1 MESATGYVEYTYTNQ
16 FAARCV
22 AVSSSYSREF
32 YPSFQKYFKQM
43 ELSNS
48 LGELYVCLY
57 YYHYYYYY
65 YSVPSYGHG
74 IIFRQN
80 MMIVSSR
87 TVDSVKQ
94 VRCRWKRIQCEDV
107 SSK

>member
-1 MESATGYVEYTYTNQ
+1 MESATGHVVYTYTNQ

-48 LGELYVCLY
+48 LGELYVCLH

-65 YSVPSYGHG
+65 YY
-74 IIFRQN
+74 FERYL
-80 MMIVSSR
+80 IV
-87 TVDSVKQ
+87 VNESVKPPKKKKKQ
-94 VRCRWKRIQCEDV
+94 LALLRFNINYLPLRP
-107 SSK
+107 